1 MDVAFAKDDEQCP
14 VPRWFASQSCDEEET
29 DSYTGLPIATLSG
42 PPELAASNEAFIR
55 GFNDEI
61 HRARSAGEFTIDF
74 RPLLLSRGEV
84 LEAFRTQRLG
94 TLSLDC
100 RQIEDPR
107 GRFIVKLQL
116 PKPRKGRQRRTTR
129 SEPLTWI
136 VFVRAGARETHRLM
150 LYDSP
155 VEFALGRDGHVV
167 LMKTTCLYLTFDAET
182 TQDLQCFRLADHER
196 RG

>member
-1 MDVAFAKDDEQCP
+1 MTRFFA
-14 VPRWFASQSCDEEET
+14 PRA
-29 DSYTGLPIATLSG
+29 
-42 PPELAASNEAFIR
+42 
-55 GFNDEI
+55 
-61 HRARSAGEFTIDF
+61 AGEFTIDF
-74 RPLLLSRGEV
+74 RPLLLSCGEV

-94 TLSLDC
+94 TLSLNC

-116 PKPRKGRQRRTTR
+116 PKPGKSRQHRTTR

-136 VFVRAGARETHRLM
+136 VFVRAGAPETRRLM

-155 VEFALGRDGHVV
+155 VEFALAHNGQVV

-182 TQDLQCFRLADHER
+182 TQDLQRFRLADHER
-196 RG
+196 R